1 MVLYCVCG
9 AAEDEALSSPHP
21 CPIFCEALHPTA
33 FLELQAGYG
42 ARGCLCEQ
50 HLSLLGSL
58 HLSYSVSQLLAPA
71 KLVQPSARQN
81 LGMLGPPT
89 CGNTLSRVQLTQ
101 NCCSSVDAMGISFL
115 CPTELPLS
123 SVYLCSHVSEQR
135 MLSVPVF
142 RRLSIFQ
149 WSFNGWLCVILGGL

>member
-81 LGMLGPPT
+81 LDMLGLLPVVTPSAGSSLPKIIALPWMQWEFLF
-89 CGNTLSRVQLTQ
+89 CVLL
-101 NCCSSVDAMGISFL
+101 NCL
-115 CPTELPLS
+115 
-123 SVYLCSHVSEQR
+123 
-135 MLSVPVF
+135 
-142 RRLSIFQ
+142 
-149 WSFNGWLCVILGGL
+149 